1 MNMHF
6 YQLIKK
12 NTNNSNIKDKENCCG
27 CGACQAVCPKKCL
40 SMQADDEGF
49 LYPYIEMEKCIHCGK
64 CERVCPQKQKCIASE
79 FMPTAYAAM
88 SQNDSVREESSSG
101 GIFSLLAEEILRQDG
116 TVFGAAFDEQFNV
129 CHQSAESQQTLEKL
143 RGSKYVQ
150 SDCTSVYKIV
160 KEKLNAK
167 EIVLYTGTPCQIAAL
182 KQYLGKEYENLFT
195 AEVLCHG
202 VPSPKLWEKY
212 LEWQR
217 ENYQSDIKSISF
229 RKKTLGWKQF
239 SVEIQFENSK
249 IYTKPFGE
257 DLYGDLFLK
266 NISLRPSCYHCKF
279 KEIPR
284 CADLSLGDCWGIEK
298 IFPDMDDNRGTSV
311 VLVHSKKGQNLFDKI
326 CSTTIYK
333 EGELDQLLPPESDS
347 RKSVKMHPRRKI
359 MFGKMR
365 AEKSFRQLH
374 CCVKDSKIKRA
385 YKKMVKVIK
394 V

>member
-6 YQLIKK
+6 YQLTKK
-12 NTNNSNIKDKENCCG
+12 NMNNSNIKDKENCCG

-64 CERVCPQKQKCIASE
+64 CERVCPQKQKCRASE
-79 FMPTAYAAM
+79 FMTTAYAAM

-116 TVFGAAFDEQFNV
+116 AVFGAAFDEQFNV

-229 RKKTLGWKQF
+229 RKKHWGGSSSLLKYNLKILKYIQSHLG
-239 SVEIQFENSK
+239 K
-249 IYTKPFGE
+249 IYM
-257 DLYGDLFLK
+257 
-266 NISLRPSCYHCKF
+266 
-279 KEIPR
+279 EI
-284 CADLSLGDCWGIEK
+284 C
-298 IFPDMDDNRGTSV
+298 F
-311 VLVHSKKGQNLFDKI
+311 
-326 CSTTIYK
+326 
-333 EGELDQLLPPESDS
+333 
-347 RKSVKMHPRRKI
+347 
-359 MFGKMR
+359 
-365 AEKSFRQLH
+365 
-374 CCVKDSKIKRA
+374 
-385 YKKMVKVIK
+385 
-394 V
+394 